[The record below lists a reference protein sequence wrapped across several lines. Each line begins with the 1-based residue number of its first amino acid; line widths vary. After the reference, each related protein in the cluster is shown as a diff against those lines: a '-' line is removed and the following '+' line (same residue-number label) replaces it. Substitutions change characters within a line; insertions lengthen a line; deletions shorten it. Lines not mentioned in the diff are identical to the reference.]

1 MFQSTFSRMF
11 VYNILF
17 EDAEIDE
24 KFLGMNEES
33 TVLSITGA
41 GCGVAGMVSRHPRQI
56 DAVDINKHHLA
67 LTALKVQAA
76 RNLQSHSDFYDLC
89 ARGRSPTPERTVRRL
104 TEDLPRWM
112 QRYWKLHYRRFNK
125 PYQTHGLTGKV
136 MTELRKRVGTD
147 ADWLREMATRST
159 ADRLKVVDDWFVPVL
174 NQPHVKA
181 FLNSPVQL
189 LGLGVNFEQRDRILE
204 TEGTDLMGFFVTH
217 LKRVAVT
224 DLMRNWFA
232 WYVLV
237 GQFNHDQEDGVP
249 PYLRRDR
256 HARSLEAPTTVRWH
270 HTNLFEVMRQA
281 GPRTWSHYTLC
292 DAPDWM
298 PPEVQHR
305 LLNEIERTA
314 RPGATILLRTV
325 EEEGMVERLGLQNR
339 FVLRKDASDYASDA
353 DRSRQYRRVCFYQVA
368 NA

>member
-1 MFQSTFSRMF
+1 MPIRDRMFQSTFSRMF

-249 PYLRRDR
+249 PLPPPGSPRALPGGADHRALAPHQPLRGHAPGGPPHLVALHPLRCPRLDAARGAAPPAQRDR
-256 HARSLEAPTTVRWH
+256 ADGPPRRHHPASHRRGGGHGRAP
-270 HTNLFEVMRQA
+270 
-281 GPRTWSHYTLC
+281 GPAEPLR
-292 DAPDWM
+292 
-298 PPEVQHR
+298 PPQGC
-305 LLNEIERTA
+305 LGL
-314 RPGATILLRTV
+314 
-325 EEEGMVERLGLQNR
+325 RLGR
-339 FVLRKDASDYASDA
+339 
-353 DRSRQYRRVCFYQVA
+353 
-368 NA
+368 